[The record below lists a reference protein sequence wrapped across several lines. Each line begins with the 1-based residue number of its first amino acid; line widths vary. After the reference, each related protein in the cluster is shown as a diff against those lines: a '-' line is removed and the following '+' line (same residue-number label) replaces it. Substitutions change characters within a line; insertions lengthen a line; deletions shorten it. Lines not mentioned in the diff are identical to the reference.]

1 MSKLSGL
8 TGGYGTAIAAA
19 AGTLVVVIG
28 LFAGGVFD
36 REVDAPTP
44 ETDASRESA
53 AAPEAGAGETGAAEA
68 GADQTPEAGSEAATD
83 TAGTDAAD
91 TPDAETAD
99 TAPGTPAP
107 PKVSTFRLDPDG
119 RMLVAG
125 RAEPGW
131 ETAIR
136 LDRDVLRSFVP
147 EGDGQFVEFVTVDPS
162 AEPRVLSLSMTSPE
176 TGEDIESQGEIIIAP
191 LRGAAPPDMAEGDV
205 AEAAPGDTVA
215 AMETTGTS
223 EAESG
228 TPDDA
233 ERQAGSGDRSVKQ
246 AAEAVEAIASEGA
259 ATERAAEE
267 AEGGVETAM
276 LSDPAEPAQE
286 DQQGAPESGT
296 EGSDV
301 ARTAAPEQVDG
312 GESDGGTESV
322 GAAGEGAG
330 ADEAGT
336 RQATARDA
344 GDDAA
349 AREDDAGPS
358 AEGTGRDDGVSARTD
373 TEQAATG
380 GGGDDAETAR
390 ATGEAATGRGTDT
403 ASGGQSADSATPGGV
418 VGGTGDDT
426 ADQPDP
432 APGAAVLM
440 SDADGVRVIQPA
452 PGDASPEVM
461 AVVALDAI
469 SYSDTGAVELSGR
482 GASDG
487 FVRVYLDNTPVT
499 TSRIA
504 TDGSW
509 QSDLPEVDTG
519 VYTLR
524 IDEVDADGNVT
535 SRVETPF
542 KREDEALLADA
553 TQAGKLVQAV
563 TVQPGYTL
571 WGISRRNYGEG
582 IEYVRIFEANRD
594 RIRDP
599 DLIYPGQVFT
609 IPDHVAVE

>member
-19 AGTLVVVIG
+19 VGTLVVVIG

-36 REVDAPTP
+36 REVDAP
-44 ETDASRESA
+44 ETGASRESG
-53 AAPEAGAGETGAAEA
+53 AAPEAGTGETGAAETGEGMA
-68 GADQTPEAGSEAATD
+68 PDAGSGAATD
-83 TAGTDAAD
+83 TAETEAAE

-191 LRGAAPPDMAEGDV
+191 LRAPAPPDVAEGDV

-215 AMETTGTS
+215 ALETAGTS
-223 EAESG
+223 EAESV

-233 ERQAGSGDRSVKQ
+233 VRQSGDGDRSVTQ
-246 AAEAVEAIASEGA
+246 AAEAVEVIASEETA
-259 ATERAAEE
+259 AEPAAEE
-267 AEGGVETAM
+267 AAGGFETAA
-276 LSDPAEPAQE
+276 LSDTAEPAQE
-286 DQQGAPESGT
+286 DQQGAPESQT

-301 ARTAAPEQVDG
+301 ARTAASEQVEG
-312 GESDGGTESV
+312 GGSDGGTESV
-322 GAAGEGAG
+322 GAADEGAE

-336 RQATARDA
+336 RQAAARDA

-349 AREDDAGPS
+349 AREDAAGPS
-358 AEGTGRDDGVSARTD
+358 VAGTGRDDGASAQSD

-380 GGGDDAETAR
+380 GGGDDAETVR
-390 ATGEAATGRGTDT
+390 ETGEAATGQGADT
-403 ASGGQSADSATPGGV
+403 ASGGKSADSATPGGV
-418 VGGTGDDT
+418 GGGTGDDT
-426 ADQPDP
+426 TDQPDP

-542 KREDEALLADA
+542 KREDEALLAEA

-609 IPDHVAVE
+609 IPDQVAVE